1 MKLSRQ
7 FSSSSLREID
17 YSSRCGQFVD
27 HCHLWKA
34 SVFSLGY
41 AWNELRRRLGRT
53 VVTAIGL
60 AAGVGLVMG
69 IIGVSQGL
77 SDAQNKALS
86 PLNAVGTDIIVTRT
100 VAPTLSTATT
110 TTTSPANRFGG
121 GGGGFGGGGGGGGF
135 FAGGTGSSLNT
146 SDAAALASANSSVIT
161 DLAKLGPAGT
171 KFTHDFF
178 VPGTLIT
185 FPSNAVSTVANV
197 KGVKSAVGALSLDAL
212 HESGTVPKITASIK
226 TGGQTISTTVKPP
239 VLTAAEQATERTCI
253 QALITKQLGSTTTT
267 IPGSGTGGSPGGGG
281 FGGGGGGFR
290 FRAGSSSAFAKCLS
304 PAQKAYEQN
313 VVIPEQTVNQVL
325 NPPTTNTSTS
335 TYTVAGVNPANTT
348 SGLVTK
354 AQLVKGTWLST
365 TPSVAKTEV
374 LVTTAYASQKGLKV
388 DDTLTINKVGYKIV
402 GLVNPTLT
410 GDVSDL
416 YFSISNL
423 QTLSTNTNRI
433 NEVLVS
439 VANAKDVKGV
449 AQAIKKAL
457 PGATVLT
464 SASLAD
470 QVTGS
475 LSNARK
481 LANDLGGALA
491 LVVLLAAFLIA
502 GLLTLSSV
510 SKRVREIGSLRAIG
524 WSRGRV
530 VRQIMAETLGIGIV
544 GGVMGIALGAV
555 ICLIIGAVGPG
566 LSVTSTGLAVGA
578 SKVSGLLGQTTS
590 ATVAQTVHLTAP
602 IHPLTIVIAFAGAL
616 FGGLIAGAVGGWR
629 AARLSPASALRDL
642 G

>member
-1 MKLSRQ
+1 L
-7 FSSSSLREID
+7 
-17 YSSRCGQFVD
+17 
-27 HCHLWKA
+27 
-34 SVFSLGY
+34 FSLNY
-41 AWNELRRRLGRT
+41 AWNELRRRIGRT
-53 VVTAIGL
+53 LVTAIGL

-77 SDAQNKALS
+77 SDAQTKALS
-86 PLNAVGTDIIVTRT
+86 PLGSVGTDIIVTRT
-100 VAPTLSTATT
+100 VAPTTSTATT
-110 TTTSPANRFGG
+110 TTTTPTNRFAGG
-121 GGGGFGGGGGGGGF
+121 APGGGF
-135 FAGGTGSSLNT
+135 FAGQGGTALNS

-185 FPSNAVSTVANV
+185 FPSAAVSDVAKV
-197 KGVKSAVGALSLDAL
+197 KGVTSAVGALSLDAL
-212 HESGTVPKITASIK
+212 HETGTVPKITASVK

-239 VLTAAEQATERTCI
+239 TLTAAQQAAERSCI
-253 QALITKQLGSTTTT
+253 QAIVSKQ
-267 IPGSGTGGSPGGGG
+267 IGTGTTGAGGTHPSGG
-281 FGGGGGGFR
+281 TGGGGGFQ
-290 FRAGSSSAFAKCLS
+290 FRAGSSSAFAKCLT
-304 PAQKAYEQN
+304 PAQKAYQQD
-313 VVIPEQTVNQVL
+313 VVVPEQTVNEVL
-325 NPPTTNTSTS
+325 NPPTTNTQTS
-335 TYTVAGVNPANTT
+335 TYTVAGVNPSDPTA
-348 SGLVTK
+348 GLVTK

-365 TPSVAKTEV
+365 NPTTAKSQV

-388 DDTLTINKVGYKIV
+388 GQTLTINSVSYKIV

-410 GDVSDL
+410 GDVSDI
-416 YFSISNL
+416 YFSLSNL
-423 QTLSTNTNRI
+423 QSLSTNTSRI
-433 NEVLVS
+433 NEILVS
-439 VANAKDVKGV
+439 VANAKDVNTV
-449 AQAIKKAL
+449 AKAIKKEL

-491 LVVLLAAFLIA
+491 LLILLAAFLIA
-502 GLLTLSSV
+502 GLLTLSNV

-530 VRQIMAETLGIGIV
+530 VRQIMAETLGIGV
-544 GGVMGIALGAV
+544 LGGVVGVGIGAA

-566 LSVTSTGLAVGA
+566 LTVTSTGLAVGA
-578 SKVSGLLGQTTS
+578 SNVSGLLHQTTTAS
-590 ATVAQTVHLTAP
+590 VASTIHLTAP
-602 IHPLTIVIAFAGAL
+602 IRFLTIVIAFAGAL
-616 FGGLIAGAVGGWR
+616 LGGLVAGAVGGWR

>member
-1 MKLSRQ
+1 M
-7 FSSSSLREID
+7 
-17 YSSRCGQFVD
+17 
-27 HCHLWKA
+27 
-34 SVFSLGY
+34 
-41 AWNELRRRLGRT
+41 
-53 VVTAIGL
+53 VTAIGL

-86 PLNAVGTDIIVTRT
+86 PLNSVGTDIIVTRT

-110 TTTSPANRFGG
+110 TTTTPSNGFGG
-121 GGGGFGGGGGGGGF
+121 GGGGFGGGGRSGGGGF
-135 FAGGTGSSLNT
+135 FAGGTSSLNS
-146 SDAAALASANSSVIT
+146 SDDAALAAANSSVIT

-185 FPSNAVSTVANV
+185 FPSQAVSTVANV

-212 HESGTVPKITASIK
+212 HETGTVPKITASVK
-226 TGGQTISTTVKPP
+226 TGGQTISTSVKAP

-253 QALITKQLGSTTTT
+253 QNLITKQLGSTTTT
-267 IPGSGTGGSPGGGG
+267 IPGSGTGAGGG

-290 FRAGSSSAFAKCLS
+290 FGAGASSAFAKCLT
-304 PAQKAYEQN
+304 PAQKAYQQD
-313 VVIPEQTVNQVL
+313 VVVPEQTVNEVL

-335 TYTVAGVNPANTT
+335 TYTVAGVNPADTT

-354 AQLVKGTWLST
+354 AQLVKGAWLSS
-365 TPSVAKTEV
+365 TPSVAKSQV

-388 DDTLTINKVGYKIV
+388 GDTLTINKVGYRIV

-410 GDVSDL
+410 GDVSDV

-423 QTLSTNTNRI
+423 QTLSTNSNRI

-439 VANAKDVKGV
+439 VDNANDVNAVAK
-449 AQAIKKAL
+449 AIKKAL

-530 VRQIMAETLGIGIV
+530 VRQIMAETLGIGVV
-544 GGVMGIALGAV
+544 GGVVGIAVGAV
-555 ICLIIGAVGPG
+555 ICLIIGAVGPA
-566 LSVTSTGLAVGA
+566 LSVSSTGLAVGA

-590 ATVAQTVHLTAP
+590 ATVARTVHLTAP

-616 FGGLIAGAVGGWR
+616 LGGLIAGAVGGWR
-629 AARLSPASALRDL
+629 AARLAPASALRDL

>member
-1 MKLSRQ
+1 M
-7 FSSSSLREID
+7 
-17 YSSRCGQFVD
+17 
-27 HCHLWKA
+27 
-34 SVFSLGY
+34 FSLNY

-86 PLNAVGTDIIVTRT
+86 PLNSVGTDIIVTRT

-110 TTTSPANRFGG
+110 TTTTPSNGFGG
-121 GGGGFGGGGGGGGF
+121 GGGGFGGGGRSGGGGF
-135 FAGGTGSSLNT
+135 FAGGTSSLNS
-146 SDAAALASANSSVIT
+146 SDDAALAAANSSVIT

-185 FPSNAVSTVANV
+185 FPSQAVSTVANV

-212 HESGTVPKITASIK
+212 HETGTVPKITASVK
-226 TGGQTISTTVKPP
+226 TGGQTISTSVKAP

-253 QALITKQLGSTTTT
+253 QNLITKQLGSTTTT
-267 IPGSGTGGSPGGGG
+267 IPGSGTGAGGG

-290 FRAGSSSAFAKCLS
+290 FGAGASSAFAKCLT
-304 PAQKAYEQN
+304 PAQKAYQQD
-313 VVIPEQTVNQVL
+313 VVVPEQTVNEVL

-335 TYTVAGVNPANTT
+335 TYTVAGVNPADTT

-354 AQLVKGTWLST
+354 AQLVKGAWLSS
-365 TPSVAKTEV
+365 TPSVAKSQV

-388 DDTLTINKVGYKIV
+388 GDTLTINKVGYRIV

-410 GDVSDL
+410 GDVSDV

-423 QTLSTNTNRI
+423 QTLSTNSNRI

-439 VANAKDVKGV
+439 VDNANDVNAVAK
-449 AQAIKKAL
+449 AIKKAL

-530 VRQIMAETLGIGIV
+530 VRQIMAETLGIGVV
-544 GGVMGIALGAV
+544 GGVIGIAVGAV
-555 ICLIIGAVGPG
+555 ICLIIGAVGPA
-566 LSVTSTGLAVGA
+566 LSVSSTGLAVGA

-590 ATVAQTVHLTAP
+590 ATVARTVHLTAP

-616 FGGLIAGAVGGWR
+616 LGGLIAGAVGGWR
-629 AARLSPASALRDL
+629 AARLAPASALRDL

>member
-1 MKLSRQ
+1 
-7 FSSSSLREID
+7 
-17 YSSRCGQFVD
+17 
-27 HCHLWKA
+27 
-34 SVFSLGY
+34 VFSLSY

-77 SDAQNKALS
+77 SAAQNKALS
-86 PLNAVGTDIIVTRT
+86 PLNSVGTDIIVTRT
-100 VAPTLSTATT
+100 VAPTLTTATT
-110 TTTSPANRFGG
+110 TTTTPTGFGG
-121 GGGGFGGGGGGGGF
+121 GGFAGGGGGGGGGGF
-135 FAGGTGSSLNT
+135 FRGGSALNA
-146 SDAAALASANSSVIT
+146 SDAAALDAANSSVIT

-185 FPSNAVSTVANV
+185 FPSQAVKTVANV
-197 KGVKSAVGALSLDAL
+197 KGVTSAVGALSLDAL
-212 HESGTVPKITASIK
+212 HETGTVPKITASVK
-226 TGGQTISTTVKPP
+226 TGGQTISASVKPP
-239 VLTAAEQATERTCI
+239 VLTTAEQTAERTCF
-253 QALITKQLGSTTTT
+253 QNLITKQLGSTTTT
-267 IPGSGTGGSPGGGG
+267 LPGSGSGGHGGGG
-281 FGGGGGGFR
+281 FGGGQGFR
-290 FRAGSSSAFAKCLS
+290 FSGGSSSAFEKCLAPS
-304 PAQKAYEQN
+304 QRAYIQN
-313 VVIPEQTVNQVL
+313 VVVPEQTVNEVL

-335 TYTVAGVNPANTT
+335 TYTVAGVNPSDTK

-365 TPSVAKTEV
+365 TPSVAKTQV

-388 DDTLTINKVGYKIV
+388 GDTLTINKVGYKIV

-410 GDVSDL
+410 GDVSDV

-423 QTLSTNTNRI
+423 QKLSTNTGRI

-439 VANAKDVKGV
+439 VANAKDVNGV
-449 AQAIKKAL
+449 AKAIKEAL

-530 VRQIMAETLGIGIV
+530 VRQIIAETLGIGVV
-544 GGVMGIALGAV
+544 GGVLGIALGSV

-590 ATVAQTVHLTAP
+590 ATVARTVHLTAP

-616 FGGLIAGAVGGWR
+616 LGGLVAGAAGGWR

>member
-1 MKLSRQ
+1 
-7 FSSSSLREID
+7 
-17 YSSRCGQFVD
+17 
-27 HCHLWKA
+27 
-34 SVFSLGY
+34 
-41 AWNELRRRLGRT
+41 
-53 VVTAIGL
+53 
-60 AAGVGLVMG
+60 
-69 IIGVSQGL
+69 
-77 SDAQNKALS
+77 
-86 PLNAVGTDIIVTRT
+86 VGTDIIVTRT

-110 TTTSPANRFGG
+110 TTTTPANRFGG
-121 GGGGFGGGGGGGGF
+121 GGGGGGGGGF

-290 FRAGSSSAFAKCLS
+290 FRTGSSSAFAKCLS

>member
-1 MKLSRQ
+1 M
-7 FSSSSLREID
+7 
-17 YSSRCGQFVD
+17 
-27 HCHLWKA
+27 
-34 SVFSLGY
+34 
-41 AWNELRRRLGRT
+41 GRT
-53 VVTAIGL
+53 IVTAVGL

-86 PLNAVGTDIIVTRT
+86 PLNSVGTALIVTRT
-100 VAPTLSTATT
+100 VAPTLSTSTT
-110 TTTSPANRFGG
+110 TTTTPSN
-121 GGGGFGGGGGGGGF
+121 GFGGGGGGAGAGAGGGGF
-135 FAGGTGSSLNT
+135 FAGRGGSALNS

-185 FPSNAVSTVANV
+185 FPSQAVSDVLKV
-197 KGVKSAVGALSLDAL
+197 KDVTSAVGALSLDAL
-212 HESGTVPKITASIK
+212 HETGTVPKITASVK
-226 TGGQTISTTVKPP
+226 TGGQTISASVKPP
-239 VLTAAEQATERTCI
+239 VLTSAQEAAERTCI
-253 QALITKQLGSTTTT
+253 EGIINKQVGTTTT
-267 IPGSGTGGSPGGGG
+267 TLPSGGSGGGGG
-281 FGGGGGGFR
+281 FGGGGRGGFR
-290 FRAGSSSAFAKCLS
+290 FGAGASTAFAKCLT
-304 PAQKAYEQN
+304 PAQKAYQAN
-313 VVIPEQTVNQVL
+313 VVVPERTVEQVL
-325 NPPTTNTSTS
+325 NPPTTNTQTS
-335 TYTVAGVNPANTT
+335 TYTVAGVNPSNTT

-354 AQLVKGTWLST
+354 AQLTKGAWLST
-365 TPSVAKTEV
+365 NPTTAKTQV

-388 DDTLTINKVGYKIV
+388 GQTLTINAVGYTIV

-410 GDVSDL
+410 GDVSDV
-416 YFSISNL
+416 YFSITNL
-423 QTLSTNTNRI
+423 QSLSSNAGRI

-439 VANAKDVKGV
+439 VANAKDVNAV
-449 AQAIKKAL
+449 AKAIKKEL

-491 LVVLLAAFLIA
+491 VVVLLAAFLIA

-524 WSRGRV
+524 WSRARV
-530 VRQIMAETLGIGIV
+530 VRQIMAETIGIGII
-544 GGVMGIALGAV
+544 GGVLGVALGAI
-555 ICLIIGAVGPG
+555 ICLIIGAVGPA

-578 SKVSGLLGQTTS
+578 SSVSGLLHQTTS
-590 ATVAQTVHLTAP
+590 ASIARTVHLTAP
-602 IHPLTIVIAFAGAL
+602 IRPFTIVLAFVGAL
-616 FGGLIAGAVGGWR
+616 LGGVIAGAIGGWR
-629 AARLSPASALRDL
+629 AARLSPSSALRDL

>member
-1 MKLSRQ
+1 
-7 FSSSSLREID
+7 
-17 YSSRCGQFVD
+17 
-27 HCHLWKA
+27 
-34 SVFSLGY
+34 
-41 AWNELRRRLGRT
+41 
-53 VVTAIGL
+53 
-60 AAGVGLVMG
+60 
-69 IIGVSQGL
+69 VSQGL

-110 TTTSPANRFGG
+110 TTTTPANRFGG
-121 GGGGFGGGGGGGGF
+121 GGGGGGGGGF

-290 FRAGSSSAFAKCLS
+290 FRTGSSSAFAKCLS

-439 VANAKDVKGV
+439 VANAKDVKSV

>member
-1 MKLSRQ
+1 M
-7 FSSSSLREID
+7 
-17 YSSRCGQFVD
+17 
-27 HCHLWKA
+27 
-34 SVFSLGY
+34 FSLNY

-86 PLNAVGTDIIVTRT
+86 PLNSVGTDIIVTRT

-110 TTTSPANRFGG
+110 TTTTPSNGFGG
-121 GGGGFGGGGGGGGF
+121 GGGGFGGGGRSGGGGF
-135 FAGGTGSSLNT
+135 FAGGTSSLNS
-146 SDAAALASANSSVIT
+146 SDDAALAAANSSVIT

-185 FPSNAVSTVANV
+185 FPSQAVSTVANV

-212 HESGTVPKITASIK
+212 HETGTVPKITASVK
-226 TGGQTISTTVKPP
+226 TGGQTISTSVKAP

-253 QALITKQLGSTTTT
+253 QNLITKQLGSTTTT
-267 IPGSGTGGSPGGGG
+267 IPGSGTGGGGG

-290 FRAGSSSAFAKCLS
+290 FGAGASSAFAKCLT
-304 PAQKAYEQN
+304 PAQKAYQ
-313 VVIPEQTVNQVL
+313 QTVNEVL

-335 TYTVAGVNPANTT
+335 TYTVAGVNPADTT

-354 AQLVKGTWLST
+354 AQLVKGAWLSS
-365 TPSVAKTEV
+365 TPSVAKSQV

-388 DDTLTINKVGYKIV
+388 GDTLTINKVGYRIV

-410 GDVSDL
+410 GDVSDV

-423 QTLSTNTNRI
+423 QTLSTNSNRI

-439 VANAKDVKGV
+439 VDNANDVNAVAK
-449 AQAIKKAL
+449 AIKKAL
-457 PGATVLT
+457 PGAT
-464 SASLAD
+464 ASLAD

-530 VRQIMAETLGIGIV
+530 VRQIMAETLGIGVV
-544 GGVMGIALGAV
+544 GGVVGIAVGAV
-555 ICLIIGAVGPG
+555 ICLIIGAVGPA
-566 LSVTSTGLAVGA
+566 LSVSSTGLAVGA

-590 ATVAQTVHLTAP
+590 ATVARTVHLTAP

-616 FGGLIAGAVGGWR
+616 LGGLIAGAVGGWR
-629 AARLSPASALRDL
+629 AARLAPASALRDL

>member
-1 MKLSRQ
+1 L
-7 FSSSSLREID
+7 FS
-17 YSSRCGQFVD
+17 F
-27 HCHLWKA
+27 
-34 SVFSLGY
+34 GY

-53 VVTAIGL
+53 IVTAIGL

-77 SDAQNKALS
+77 SAAQNKALS
-86 PLNAVGTDIIVTRT
+86 PLNSVGTDIIVTRT

-110 TTTSPANRFGG
+110 TTTTPANRFGGGGGG
-121 GGGGFGGGGGGGGF
+121 GGGGFGGGGGGGF
-135 FAGGTGSSLNT
+135 FAGGGGSSLNS
-146 SDAAALASANSSVIT
+146 SDDAALAAANSSVIT

-178 VPGTLIT
+178 VAGTLIT
-185 FPSNAVSTVANV
+185 FPSQAVSTVANV

-212 HESGTVPKITASIK
+212 HESGTVPKITASVK
-226 TGGQTISTTVKPP
+226 TGGETISANVKPP
-239 VLTAAEQATERTCI
+239 VLTAAEQATERSCI
-253 QALITKQLGSTTTT
+253 EALITKQLGSTTTT
-267 IPGSGTGGSPGGGG
+267 IPTGGGGGGG
-281 FGGGGGGFR
+281 FGGGGGGRFR
-290 FRAGSSSAFAKCLS
+290 FGSGSASAFTKCLS

-313 VVIPEQTVNQVL
+313 VVIPERTVNEVL

-335 TYTVAGVNPANTT
+335 TYTVGSVDPANTT

-354 AQLVKGTWLST
+354 AQLTKGTWLST
-365 TPSVAKTEV
+365 TPSIANTQV
-374 LVTTAYASQKGLKV
+374 LVTTSYASQKSLTVGE
-388 DDTLTINKVGYKIV
+388 TLTINKVGYKIV

-410 GDVSDL
+410 GDVSDI
-416 YFSISNL
+416 YFSTSNL
-423 QTLSTNTNRI
+423 QALSTNTGRI

-439 VANAKDVKGV
+439 VDNANDVNAVAK
-449 AQAIKKAL
+449 AIKKAL

-464 SASLAD
+464 AASLAD

-491 LVVLLAAFLIA
+491 VVVLLAAFLIA

-530 VRQIMAETLGIGIV
+530 VRQIMAETLGIGVV
-544 GGVMGIALGAV
+544 GGVIGIAVGSV
-555 ICLIIGAVGPG
+555 ICLIIGAVGPA

-590 ATVAQTVHLTAP
+590 ATVARTVHLTAP
-602 IHPLTIVIAFAGAL
+602 IHPLTILIAFGGAL
-616 FGGLIAGAVGGWR
+616 LGGLIAGAVGGWR

>member
-1 MKLSRQ
+1 
-7 FSSSSLREID
+7 
-17 YSSRCGQFVD
+17 
-27 HCHLWKA
+27 
-34 SVFSLGY
+34 VFSLSY
-41 AWNELRRRLGRT
+41 AWNELHRRLGRT
-53 VVTAIGL
+53 LVTAIGL

-77 SDAQNKALS
+77 SDAQTKALS
-86 PLNAVGTDIIVTRT
+86 PLGSVGTDIIVTRT

-110 TTTSPANRFGG
+110 TTTTF
-121 GGGGFGGGGGGGGF
+121 GGFGGGSAPGGSTAPGGGGGF
-135 FAGGTGSSLNT
+135 FTGRGSSALNS
-146 SDAAALASANSSVIT
+146 SDASALDAANSSVIT

-185 FPSNAVSTVANV
+185 FPSNAVSDVAKV
-197 KGVKSAVGALSLDAL
+197 KGVTTAVGALSLDAL
-212 HESGTVPKITASIK
+212 HESGTVPKITASVK
-226 TGGQTISTTVKPP
+226 TGGQTISATVKPP
-239 VLTAAEQATERTCI
+239 VLTAAQEATERSCI
-253 QALITKQLGSTTTT
+253 EGIINKQLGSTTTT
-267 IPGSGTGGSPGGGG
+267 IPGSGTGAGGGGGG
-281 FGGGGGGFR
+281 FGGGGGGGGGFR
-290 FRAGSSSAFAKCLS
+290 FAGGASSAFAKCLT
-304 PAQKAYEQN
+304 PAQKAYQQN
-313 VVIPEQTVNQVL
+313 VIVPEQTVNEVL
-325 NPPTTNTSTS
+325 NPPTTNTKTS
-335 TYTVAGVNPANTT
+335 TYTVGGVNPSSAT

-365 TPSVAKTEV
+365 TPATAASQV
-374 LVTTAYASQKGLKV
+374 LVTTAYATQEGLKV
-388 DDTLTINKVGYKIV
+388 DQTLTINSLKYKIV

-410 GDVSDL
+410 GDVSDI
-416 YFSISNL
+416 YFSLANL
-423 QTLSTNTNRI
+423 QTLSTNQNRV

-439 VANAKDVKGV
+439 VANAKDVTSV
-449 AQAIKKAL
+449 AKAIKKEL

-464 SASLAD
+464 SKSLAD

-491 LVVLLAAFLIA
+491 VVVLLAAFLIA

-530 VRQIMAETLGIGIV
+530 VRQIMAETLGIGV
-544 GGVMGIALGAV
+544 LGGVVGVGIGVV
-555 ICLIIGAVGPG
+555 ICLIIGAVGPA
-566 LSVTSTGLAVGA
+566 LSVSSTGLAVGA
-578 SKVSGLLGQTTS
+578 SSVSGLLHQTTS
-590 ATVAQTVHLTAP
+590 ATVATTVHLTAP
-602 IHPLTIVIAFAGAL
+602 IRVLTIVIAFVCGL
-616 FGGLIAGAVGGWR
+616 LGGVIAGAAGGWR

>member
-1 MKLSRQ
+1 
-7 FSSSSLREID
+7 
-17 YSSRCGQFVD
+17 
-27 HCHLWKA
+27 
-34 SVFSLGY
+34 VFSLSY
-41 AWNELRRRLGRT
+41 AWNELHRRLGRT
-53 VVTAIGL
+53 LVTAIGL

-77 SDAQNKALS
+77 SDAQTKALS
-86 PLNAVGTDIIVTRT
+86 PLGSVGTDIIVTRT

-110 TTTSPANRFGG
+110 TTTTF
-121 GGGGFGGGGGGGGF
+121 GGGFGGGGTTGGFGGGTTSGGSGF
-135 FAGGTGSSLNT
+135 FRGRGNSALNSSDSTAL
-146 SDAAALASANSSVIT
+146 DAANSSIIT

-185 FPSNAVSTVANV
+185 FPSKAVSDVAKV
-197 KGVKSAVGALSLDAL
+197 KGVTSAVGALSLDAL
-212 HESGTVPKITASIK
+212 HESGTVPKITASVK
-226 TGGQTISTTVKPP
+226 TGGQTISATVKPP
-239 VLTAAEQATERTCI
+239 VLTASQQATERSCI
-253 QALITKQLGSTTTT
+253 QSVIEKRFGSGGTTGTGGTTPTGGSGPPGGSTTV
-267 IPGSGTGGSPGGGG
+267 PA
-281 FGGGGGGFR
+281 GGFR
-290 FRAGSSSAFAKCLS
+290 FIGSSSAINKCLT
-304 PAQKAYEQN
+304 PAQKAYQQN
-313 VVIPEQTVNQVL
+313 VVVPEQTVNEVL
-325 NPPTTNTSTS
+325 NPPTTNTKTS
-335 TYTVAGVNPANTT
+335 TYTVGGVSPSNSSA
-348 SGLVTK
+348 GLVTK

-365 TPSVAKTEV
+365 NPTTAATQV
-374 LVTTAYASQKGLKV
+374 LVTTAYATQEGLKV
-388 DDTLTINKVGYKIV
+388 NQTLTINSVKYKIV

-410 GDVSDL
+410 GDVSDI
-416 YFSISNL
+416 YFSLANL
-423 QTLSTNTNRI
+423 QKLSTNDSRV

-439 VANAKDVKGV
+439 VANAKDVNSV
-449 AQAIKKAL
+449 AKAIKNEL

-464 SASLAD
+464 SKSLAD

-491 LVVLLAAFLIA
+491 VVVLLAAFLIA

-530 VRQIMAETLGIGIV
+530 VRQIMAETLGIGIL
-544 GGVMGIALGAV
+544 GGLAGIAIGVV

-578 SKVSGLLGQTTS
+578 SNVSGLLHQATS
-590 ATVAQTVHLTAP
+590 ASVATTVHLTAP
-602 IHPLTIVIAFAGAL
+602 IRPFTIVIAFVGAL
-616 FGGLIAGAVGGWR
+616 LGGLIAGAAGGWR
-629 AARLSPASALRDL
+629 ASRMSPASALRDL

>member
-1 MKLSRQ
+1 MWSRPLTTRESGRPLL
-7 FSSSSLREID
+7 FS
-17 YSSRCGQFVD
+17 
-27 HCHLWKA
+27 
-34 SVFSLGY
+34 FSY
-41 AWNELRRRLGRT
+41 AWNELRRRIGRT
-53 VVTAIGL
+53 IVTAVGL

-86 PLNAVGTDIIVTRT
+86 PLNSVGTAIIVTRT
-100 VAPTLSTATT
+100 VAPTLSTTT
-110 TTTSPANRFGG
+110 TTTTVPSNGFGGG
-121 GGGGFGGGGGGGGF
+121 GGGGFGGGGGGGF
-135 FAGGTGSSLNT
+135 FAGRGGAALNS

-161 DLAKLGPAGT
+161 DLAKLGPPGT

-185 FPSNAVSTVANV
+185 FPTQAVSDVLKV
-197 KGVKSAVGALSLDAL
+197 KGVTSAVGALSLDAL
-212 HESGTVPKITASIK
+212 HETGTVPKITASVK
-226 TGGQTISTTVKPP
+226 TGGQTISASVKPP
-239 VLTAAEQATERTCI
+239 VLTAAQRAAERTCI
-253 QALITKQLGSTTTT
+253 EALINKQLGSTTTT
-267 IPGSGTGGSPGGGG
+267 TFPSGGGSGGGG
-281 FGGGGGGFR
+281 FGGGGVGGFR
-290 FRAGSSSAFAKCLS
+290 FGAGTSTAFAKCLT
-304 PAQKAYEQN
+304 PAQKAYEAN
-313 VVIPEQTVNQVL
+313 VVVPERTVEQVL
-325 NPPTTNTSTS
+325 NPPTTNTQTS
-335 TYTVAGVNPANTT
+335 TYTVAGVNPSNTT

-354 AQLVKGTWLST
+354 AQLTKGAWIST
-365 TPSVAKTEV
+365 NPTIAKTQV

-388 DDTLTINKVGYKIV
+388 GQTLTINAVGYKIV

-410 GDVSDL
+410 GDVSDI

-423 QTLSTNTNRI
+423 QTLSSNTGRI

-439 VANAKDVKGV
+439 VANAKDVNGV
-449 AQAIKKAL
+449 AKAIKKEL

-481 LANDLGGALA
+481 LATDLGGALA
-491 LVVLLAAFLIA
+491 VVVLLAAFLIA

-530 VRQIMAETLGIGIV
+530 VRQIMAETIGIGII
-544 GGVMGIALGAV
+544 GGLLGIALGAI
-555 ICLIIGAVGPG
+555 ICLIIGAVGPA

-578 SKVSGLLGQTTS
+578 SSVSGLLHQTTS
-590 ATVAQTVHLTAP
+590 ASIARTVHLTAP
-602 IHPLTIVIAFAGAL
+602 IRPFTIVIAFVGAL
-616 FGGLIAGAVGGWR
+616 LGGVIAGAIGGWR
-629 AARLSPASALRDL
+629 AARLSPSSALRDL

>member
-1 MKLSRQ
+1 
-7 FSSSSLREID
+7 
-17 YSSRCGQFVD
+17 
-27 HCHLWKA
+27 
-34 SVFSLGY
+34 
-41 AWNELRRRLGRT
+41 
-53 VVTAIGL
+53 
-60 AAGVGLVMG
+60 MG

-86 PLNAVGTDIIVTRT
+86 PLNSVGTDIIVTRT

-110 TTTSPANRFGG
+110 TTTTPSFGGGGGFGGGGNG
-121 GGGGFGGGGGGGGF
+121 GGGGFGGGGGGGF
-135 FAGGTGSSLNT
+135 FAGCGGSSLN
-146 SDAAALASANSSVIT
+146 SSVAAALAAANSSVIT

-178 VPGTLIT
+178 VAGTLIT
-185 FPSNAVSTVANV
+185 FPSQAVSTVANV

-212 HESGTVPKITASIK
+212 HESGTVPKITASLK
-226 TGGQTISTTVKPP
+226 TGGETISANVKPP

-253 QALITKQLGSTTTT
+253 QNLITKQLGSTTTT
-267 IPGSGTGGSPGGGG
+267 IPSGGGG
-281 FGGGGGGFR
+281 GGSGFGGGGGGGFR
-290 FRAGSSSAFAKCLS
+290 FGRGASSAFAKCLS

-313 VVIPEQTVNQVL
+313 VVIPERTVNEVL

-354 AQLVKGTWLST
+354 AQLVKGSWLSS
-365 TPSVAKTEV
+365 TPSVAKTQV

-388 DDTLTINKVGYKIV
+388 GDTLTINKVAYTIV

-410 GDVSDL
+410 GDVSDV

-423 QTLSTNTNRI
+423 QTLSTNSGRI

-439 VANAKDVKGV
+439 VANAKDVNSV
-449 AQAIKKAL
+449 AKAIKKAL

-530 VRQIMAETLGIGIV
+530 VRQIMAETLGIGVV
-544 GGVMGIALGAV
+544 GGVIGVAVGSV

-566 LSVTSTGLAVGA
+566 LSVTSTGLGVGA

-590 ATVAQTVHLTAP
+590 ATVARTVHLTAP
-602 IHPLTIVIAFAGAL
+602 IHPLTILIAFGGAL
-616 FGGLIAGAVGGWR
+616 LGGLIAGAVGGWR
-629 AARLSPASALRDL
+629 AARLSPASALRDI

>member
-1 MKLSRQ
+1 
-7 FSSSSLREID
+7 
-17 YSSRCGQFVD
+17 
-27 HCHLWKA
+27 
-34 SVFSLGY
+34 VFSLHY

-53 VVTAIGL
+53 IVTAIGL

-86 PLNAVGTDIIVTRT
+86 PLNTVGTAIIVTRT

-110 TTTSPANRFGG
+110 TTTTPSS
-121 GGGGFGGGGGGGGF
+121 GFGGGGGAGSFSGGGDGGGGAGF
-135 FAGGTGSSLNT
+135 FAGRGGSSLNS
-146 SDAAALASANSSVIT
+146 SDAAALAAANSSVIT

-185 FPSNAVSTVANV
+185 FPAQAVSTVA
-197 KGVKSAVGALSLDAL
+197 KIQGVTSTVGALSLDAL
-212 HESGTVPKITASIK
+212 HETGTVPKVTASIK
-226 TGGQTISTTVKPP
+226 TGGQTISATVKAP
-239 VLTAAEQATERTCI
+239 VLTPAEQAAERTCI
-253 QALITKQLGSTTTT
+253 QGIITKQLGTTTT
-267 IPGSGTGGSPGGGG
+267 VPTSGSGGSGGGG
-281 FGGGGGGFR
+281 FGGRGGFR
-290 FRAGSSSAFAKCLS
+290 FGAGASSAFAKCLT
-304 PAQKAYEQN
+304 PAQKAYQQD
-313 VVIPEQTVNQVL
+313 VVIPERTVTQVL

-335 TYTVAGVNPANTT
+335 TYTVAGVNPANPT

-365 TPSVAKTEV
+365 TPSVAKSQV

-388 DDTLTINKVGYKIV
+388 GDTLTINKVDYKIV

-410 GDVSDL
+410 GDVSDI

-423 QTLSTNTNRI
+423 QSLSTNTGRN

-439 VANAKDVKGV
+439 VANAKDVNTV
-449 AQAIKKAL
+449 AAAIKKAL

-510 SKRVREIGSLRAIG
+510 SKRVREIGTLRAIG

-530 VRQIMAETLGIGIV
+530 VRQIMAEMLGIGIV
-544 GGVMGIALGAV
+544 GGVIGIALGTV

-566 LSVTSTGLAVGA
+566 LTVTSTGLAVGA

-590 ATVAQTVHLTAP
+590 AAVVTTVHLTAP
-602 IHPLTIVIAFAGAL
+602 IHPLTIVIAFVGAL
-616 FGGLIAGAVGGWR
+616 LGALIAGAAGGWR